1 MIMRRVLANLVIII
15 MRRRKMKIVTIMMIR
30 LD

>member
-1 MIMRRVLANLVIII
+1 MRRVLANLVIII